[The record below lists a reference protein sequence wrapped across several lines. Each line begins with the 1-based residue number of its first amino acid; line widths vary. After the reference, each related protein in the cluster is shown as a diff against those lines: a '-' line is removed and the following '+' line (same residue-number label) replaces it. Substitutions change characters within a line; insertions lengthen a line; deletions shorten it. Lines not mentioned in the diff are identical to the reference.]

1 MTMERKLKTSSLY
14 SIIRDK

>member
-1 MTMERKLKTSSLY
+1 MERKLKIYSLY